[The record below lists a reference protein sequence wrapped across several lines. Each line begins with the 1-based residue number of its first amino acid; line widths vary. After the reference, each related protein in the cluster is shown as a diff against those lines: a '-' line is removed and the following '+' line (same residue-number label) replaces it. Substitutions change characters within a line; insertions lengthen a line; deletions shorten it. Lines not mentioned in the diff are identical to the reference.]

1 MDSCAR
7 GAFLSGVGF
16 LVSLKWL
23 QAARVSISAV
33 ATQRIRIDRRGALS
47 VSMCIGWL
55 LVPEPRRLTSVCHRS
70 ERLALG
76 EVISSEMRDITTL
89 SQVASSVVPRF
100 SHTLSIDLAR
110 CGGR

>member
-33 ATQRIRIDRRGALS
+33 ATSESGLIGGAHS
-47 VSMCIGWL
+47 AFQCASAGSWF
-55 LVPEPRRLTSVCHRS
+55 RS
-70 ERLALG
+70 QG
-76 EVISSEMRDITTL
+76 D
-89 SQVASSVVPRF
+89 
-100 SHTLSIDLAR
+100 
-110 CGGR
+110 

>member
-16 LVSLKWL
+16 LASLKWL

-33 ATQRIRIDRRGALS
+33 ATKRIRIDRRGAY
-47 VSMCIGWL
+47 
-55 LVPEPRRLTSVCHRS
+55 RS

-89 SQVASSVVPRF
+89 SQAASSVVPRF
-100 SHTLSIDLAR
+100 SRTLSIDLAR
-110 CGGR
+110 CGGRYGSRRSVSSFTTA